1 MLRKEGNSQAEQNKK
16 IEELQSII
24 SSKQGQLKDYMTEI
38 ETLREWLN
46 SEKKEV
52 ERLNT
57 EQGKILVK
65 KKESEMKMGDQSKKL
80 EFVN

>member
-1 MLRKEGNSQAEQNKK
+1 
-16 IEELQSII
+16 
-24 SSKQGQLKDYMTEI
+24 MTEI

-65 KKESEMKMGDQSKKL
+65 KKESEMKMDDQSKKL